1 MLRVLFVDMNSFF
14 ASVEQQ
20 LRPELRAR
28 PVAVVAVDTDSTA
41 CLAAS
46 YEAKAHG
53 VRTGTG
59 VREARRMC
67 PGLRIVVS
75 RPQEYVRFHHRVL
88 AAADT
93 VLPVA
98 GVHSIDEF
106 SCRLLGAEHEPARA
120 RDLGERMKRAI
131 KEQVGECMRCSV
143 GVAPSRYLAKVAA
156 DMHKPDGLTM
166 LEQRDLP
173 QKLFSLALRDLP
185 GVGPRM
191 EQRLI
196 SAGVTSVE
204 QICTMAKESARAAWG
219 NVWGEAIWRWLH
231 GEDYPEP
238 PRPVRSIGHQH
249 VLPPALRNDADA
261 RGVAVR
267 LLHKA
272 AARARHANYWAR
284 RMTVWV
290 RVVGES
296 GGWSGSAVF
305 PECNDTPTLMETLA
319 KLWSERPRLG
329 APLAVSVTLED
340 VVSTGSA
347 TERLFDETRRRD
359 RLSKAMDRANLRHGR
374 NSLHLGSME
383 SDRHG
388 APTSI
393 AFNTIPD
400 LTLAD
405 MRDDE
410 DRHMKLEPPDA
421 AKEPKSRVRRK
432 KNVGRWG

>member
-53 VRTGTG
+53 VKTGTG
-59 VREARRMC
+59 VRDARRMC
-67 PGLRIVVS
+67 PGLQIVVS

-131 KEQVGECMRCSV
+131 KEQVGDCMRCSV

-156 DMHKPDGLTM
+156 DMRKPDGLTM
-166 LEQRDLP
+166 LEQHELP
-173 QKLFSLALRDLP
+173 QKLFSLTLRDLP

-196 SAGVTSVE
+196 GAGVTSVE

-272 AARARHANYWAR
+272 AARARHGNYWAR

-319 KLWSERPRLG
+319 KIWSDSSRLG
-329 APLAVSVTLED
+329 APLAVGVTLED

-388 APTSI
+388 APTGI
-393 AFNTIPD
+393 AFSTIPD

-410 DRHMKLEPPDA
+410 DRHMKLEPPGA
-421 AKEPKSRVRRK
+421 AKEPKSRVRQK
-432 KNVGRWG
+432 KKVGRWG